1 MNERDTELTAVSSA
15 TGPALPELSDSEEAA
30 VRASIRARRHR
41 RRVVQ
46 WGLGIASVVLVVGI
60 YDAVTH
66 LPGSNPAIV
75 PPLHAIGDKAVSL
88 IADGSLPSAAGAS
101 LETVAI
107 GYVIGCGLG
116 ILIGSLR
123 GWFRIIGYLLDPI
136 IDSLRPVPALAYI
149 PLVILWVGIGENARV
164 LVISVASFLSCVV
177 SVSAGM
183 REVPIVYVEAA
194 RTMGARRARVFW
206 TIAIPASVPYIFAGL
221 RVALGAAWGTL
232 VAAEL
237 IAAQN
242 GLGFLLETGQ
252 EFLQTA
258 QVMTSLVTIGVLGFL
273 MDVLLRVLQR
283 RVARWAPEDT
293 GR

>member
-1 MNERDTELTAVSSA
+1 MTAVSSA
-15 TGPALPELSDSEEAA
+15 TGPALPTLGDSGEVA
-30 VRASIRARRHR
+30 VRAAIRGR
-41 RRVVQ
+41 RRRRRLVQ
-46 WGLGIASVVLVVGI
+46 WSLGIASVVFVVAV

-75 PPLHAIGDKAVSL
+75 PPLHDIADKAGSL
-88 IADGSLPSAAGAS
+88 IASGTLPSAAGAS
-101 LETVAI
+101 LETVAL
-107 GYVIGCGLG
+107 GYVIGCSLG

-123 GWFRIIGYLLDPI
+123 GWFRIMGYLLDPI

-149 PLVILWVGIGENARV
+149 PLVILWVGIGEDARV

-183 REVPIVYVEAA
+183 REVPVVYVEAA

-206 TIAIPASVPYIFAGL
+206 TVAIPSSVPYIFAGL

-232 VAAEL
+232 VASEL

-242 GLGFLLETGQ
+242 GLGFLLESGQ

-273 MDVLLRVLQR
+273 MDVLLRVLQG
-283 RVARWAPEDT
+283 RVARWAPVDT

>member
-1 MNERDTELTAVSSA
+1 MTAVSDA
-15 TGPALPELSDSEEAA
+15 TGPLAPNRIEGEELA
-30 VRASIRARRHR
+30 VRAAIRGR
-41 RRVVQ
+41 RRRRRMLQ
-46 WGLGIASVVLVVGI
+46 WGLGIASVVFVVGI

-66 LPGSNPAIV
+66 LPGANPAIV
-75 PPLHAIGDKAVSL
+75 PPLHKIADTAGSL
-88 IADGSLPSAAGAS
+88 IGNGTLPSAAAAS
-101 LETVAI
+101 LETVAM
-107 GYVIGCGLG
+107 GYAIGCCLA

-123 GWFRIIGYLLDPI
+123 GWFRIVGYLLDPI

-164 LVISVASFLSCVV
+164 LVIAVAAFLSCVV

-183 REVPIVYVEAA
+183 REVPVVYVEAA
-194 RTMGARRARVFW
+194 RTMGASRARVFW

-242 GLGFLLETGQ
+242 GLGFLLEAGQ
-252 EFLQTA
+252 EFLETS
-258 QVMTSLVTIGVLGFL
+258 QVMASLVTIGVLGFL
-273 MDVLLRVLQR
+273 MDTVLRVLQNR
-283 RVARWAPEDT
+283 IARWAPADS

>member
-1 MNERDTELTAVSSA
+1 MTVVPSA
-15 TGPALPELSDSEEAA
+15 TGPTLPGLSDTDEVA
-30 VRASIRARRHR
+30 VRAAIRGR
-41 RRVVQ
+41 RRQRRLAQ
-46 WGLGIASVVLVVGI
+46 WGLGIASIVLVVGI

-75 PPLHAIGDKAVSL
+75 PPLRAIGSKAGSL
-88 IADGSLPSAAGAS
+88 IADGTLPSAAAAS

-123 GWFRIIGYLLDPI
+123 GWFRIVGYLLDPI

-164 LVISVASFLSCVV
+164 LVIAVASFLSCVV

-183 REVPIVYVEAA
+183 REVPVVYVEAA

-273 MDVLLRVLQR
+273 MDALLRVVQG
-283 RVARWAPEDT
+283 RVARWSPDDT